1 MDPRLLVDIEKRYP
15 GFHLQVR
22 LTVGNEVLVLYGPSG
37 AGKTQTLRAIAGL
50 VRPDRGEIALDG
62 RPLFRSNGRG
72 RALNVPAH
80 RRRIG
85 YVFQD
90 YALFPHLTALGN
102 VAFGLR
108 GPGRR
113 EEAMRW
119 LRRMRLEQVAGLYP
133 SQLSGGQRQRVA
145 IARTLATGPAAL
157 LLDEPFSALDPDA
170 KGRLQRGLRELQAEL
185 ALPVVYVTHS
195 LEDAFAVGQRIAV
208 IAEGK
213 LQQVGTLE
221 EVVSRPASWRV
232 ARAFGLPNL
241 LRARVRRATADG
253 LHLDW
258 EGLELVAAPRELS
271 AGQEVLAYIRPE
283 EVRFIYPDRP
293 LSAAVRHNRLRV
305 RVLEQRLG
313 PDFRLVRVRTEG
325 PSWAELEVRSP
336 PSTYADLPLVP
347 DRELEVAIRPSGIV
361 VLEALPQA
369 EASAEGS
376 SGS

>member
-1 MDPRLLVDIEKRYP
+1 
-15 GFHLQVR
+15 
-22 LTVGNEVLVLYGPSG
+22 
-37 AGKTQTLRAIAGL
+37 
-50 VRPDRGEIALDG
+50 
-62 RPLFRSNGRG
+62 
-72 RALNVPAH
+72 
-80 RRRIG
+80 
-85 YVFQD
+85 
-90 YALFPHLTALGN
+90 
-102 VAFGLR
+102 
-108 GPGRR
+108 
-113 EEAMRW
+113 
-119 LRRMRLEQVAGLYP
+119 
-133 SQLSGGQRQRVA
+133 
-145 IARTLATGPAAL
+145 
-157 LLDEPFSALDPDA
+157 
-170 KGRLQRGLRELQAEL
+170 
-185 ALPVVYVTHS
+185 
-195 LEDAFAVGQRIAV
+195 
-208 IAEGK
+208 
-213 LQQVGTLE
+213 LE